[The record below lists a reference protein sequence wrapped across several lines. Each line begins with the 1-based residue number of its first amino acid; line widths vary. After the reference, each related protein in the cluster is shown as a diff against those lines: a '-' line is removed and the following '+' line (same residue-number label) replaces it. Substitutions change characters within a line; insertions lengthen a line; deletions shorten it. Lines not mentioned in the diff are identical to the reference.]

1 MYSHKKPDFSGVS
14 EIKWNGRNERKYL
27 LPNSKCYYAHY
38 YLKRSKSQKV
48 KSRLRRNEILGLQSS
63 DEIVRFAH
71 DEIKSV
77 LQPDEV
83 GFHHEV
89 ISSTKWIYP
98 VRKDGF
104 S

>member
-1 MYSHKKPDFSGVS
+1 MHIIILNARNHKK
-14 EIKWNGRNERKYL
+14 WNRACG
-27 LPNSKCYYAHY
+27 A
-38 YLKRSKSQKV
+38 V
-48 KSRLRRNEILGLQSS
+48 KSGQIP
-63 DEIVRFAH
+63 DEIVRFAR

-83 GFHHEV
+83 GFHREA

-104 S
+104 SWKGLSQVEKFVFGSI